1 MKFIGQFIQS
11 FIARFRNDVYLED
24 VSSGTIASGSNLGLD
39 SNNKIVKASIAADA
53 NTTYSVSC
61 VDGDNTDEEKIRLT
75 GSDSSTDDVVL
86 EAGTGLSIARNTD
99 KITFTN
105 TVSDTNTQNTYA
117 ISCVDGDSTD
127 EEKIRL
133 TQGGAAGAANDD
145 IVLGASTGLS
155 IARDGDKIVFTNT
168 VSDTNTNQLTEFT
181 LTGDSGSN
189 QTIAHG
195 NTLDIA
201 GGNAIT
207 TEVGATDTVTINH
220 DDTSSQASV
229 NNSGRTY
236 IQDITLDTYG
246 HVTGLT
252 SATET
257 VTDTNT
263 MGSGFTVSA
272 TTDTNAT
279 TITQGDDLFFA
290 AGTGI
295 TCETTADGT
304 VTITN
309 TVSDTNTQLSDEQV
323 QDIVGGMVS
332 GNSESGITVAY
343 QDADGTLDFTVGT
356 LNQDTTGSAA
366 TLTTARNIA
375 GVAFDG
381 SADISLNNN
390 AITNGAGYTTNTGDI
405 TGVSITTDSGSGS
418 KAEDTGGSADF
429 SILGSS
435 GVGVTNSSNTITAV
449 AVPGEIDHDSLLNFV
464 AAEHYRWDTDI
475 SGTATINAANIP
487 TLNQDTTGAAGT
499 VATIAGLAPNTA
511 TTQATQPNITTLAGL
526 TSFGTAG
533 ATTDIA
539 AGDLTMYNAVNNGN
553 PSFSIGSSATNRL
566 VIQPVYNS
574 SQQTVDYVE
583 FNTYTTSSS
592 NHDGRYFF
600 KVDEVEIARL
610 IDTGALFQGL
620 VQTTGDGARV
630 VCKDTDTSSATT
642 GAEVELRTDDGAA
655 MANDHRLG
663 IIKFTGAENASN
675 TITTGAQ
682 IEAFCEAA
690 WSASENGARLVFST
704 TDGNA
709 STSTVLTLDSDKKAT
724 FTGPI
729 ACTTRTLA
737 VTSSTDGDAN
747 GDVVY
752 FGGTTSM
759 TVGKIYHYKS
769 DGTWEIANA
778 DAVSTADGL
787 LAVALGAASDTNG
800 MLLRGLVTLD
810 HDPGAI
816 GDVLYVQSDNAGTPG
831 NATATAPS
839 ASGDCVRIIGYQV
852 SHASNGNIWFNPD
865 NTFVEVA

>member
-229 NNSGRTY
+229 NNSGSTY
-236 IQDITLDTYG
+236 IQDVTLDTYG

-252 SATET
+252 SA
-257 VTDTNT
+257 
-263 MGSGFTVSA
+263 A
-272 TTDTNAT
+272 
-279 TITQGDDLFFA
+279 IP
-290 AGTGI
+290 
-295 TCETTADGT
+295 
-304 VTITN
+304 
-309 TVSDTNTQLSDEQV
+309 
-323 QDIVGGMVS
+323 
-332 GNSESGITVAY
+332 
-343 QDADGTLDFTVGT
+343 T

-375 GVAFDG
+375 GVSFDG

-487 TLNQDTTGAAGT
+487 TLNQDTTGEAGT

-630 VCKDTDTSSATT
+630 VCKDTDTSSTTT